1 MFSQYLK
8 PQRGTQLRKTDS
20 TELIINVEPF
30 SNESFFLINGY
41 DFITENVTQ
50 TDLIIKPNSYFMII
64 NNSNE
69 EINVR
74 YDMDI
79 SHLEVIYDPYKY
91 ENLKKIKID
100 PEKFVKIHSVPDGY
114 TEILP
119 KWYSIKFSYPD
130 QNLIYIKPEM
140 GISIQLH
147 AERSEDWEVIKG
159 HPIIINRNKVHY
171 YVKSGSC
178 FSNPKNFYHAVINP
192 NKKKDDFV
200 VLREKWAGNFDEND
214 IIRVFN
220 PNHYYS

>member
-1 MFSQYLK
+1 MFSQNLK

-30 SNESFFLINGY
+30 YNESLFLINGY
-41 DFITENVTQ
+41 DFITANVTQ
-50 TDLIIKPNSYFMII
+50 ADLIIKPNSYFMII

-74 YDMDI
+74 YSMDI
-79 SHLEVIYDPYKY
+79 SHLEIMYDPYKF
-91 ENLKKIKID
+91 EKLKKIKID
-100 PEKFVKIHSVPDGY
+100 PDKFVKIHSVPEGY
-114 TEILP
+114 SEILP
-119 KWYSIKFSYPD
+119 KWYSIKFSYSNH
-130 QNLIYIKPEM
+130 NLIYIKPEM

-147 AERSEDWEVIKG
+147 EERSENWEILKG
-159 HPIIINRNKVHY
+159 YPIVLSGNKVHY
-171 YVKSGSC
+171 NVKSGSC

-200 VLREKWAGNFDEND
+200 VLREKWAGKFDEND